1 MEIVD
6 NRAVLIRTRNPA
18 KYTVIP
24 KSKIVEQGPN
34 GYTVAVYW
42 GLDEMRVLKNLGV
55 KHAPSPIRKK
65 YDWPGRYTPMA
76 HQIET
81 AAFLT
86 LHRRA
91 FVFNEPGTGKTLSAL
106 WAADYLMQSKQVRR
120 VLVLCPLS
128 IMQSAWMND
137 IHQSILHRSA
147 VIAHH
152 SKALRRV

>member
-65 YDWPGRYTPMA
+65 YDWPGRFKPMA

-91 FVFNEPGTGKTLSAL
+91 FVFNEPFCDLLATSGIEVFHDVGKGSTCIPFL
-106 WAADYLMQSKQVRR
+106 
-120 VLVLCPLS
+120 
-128 IMQSAWMND
+128 
-137 IHQSILHRSA
+137 
-147 VIAHH
+147 
-152 SKALRRV
+152 